1 MAYDLYQSGELEKR
15 VEQAFKQLSDC
26 TICPWD
32 CHVNRLEGEI
42 GVCRVA
48 KKAIVSSYMPHH
60 GEEEPLV
67 GTKGSG
73 TIFFSFCNL
82 RCIFCQNYE
91 LSQWGEGKEVSEEQI
106 ATMMLSL
113 QNRGCHNI
121 NLVTPSHVVPQILK
135 ALLIA
140 IPAGLKIPLVYNSS
154 GYDSLETLKL
164 LDGIIDIYMP
174 DFKFSKN
181 DLAKELSRTP
191 NYADITKKAIK
202 EMHKQVGDLQI
213 ENGLAT
219 KGLIIR
225 HLVLPNHLDNTRKVL
240 SYIAEDLSKDTYLNL
255 MDQYYPAYKAHKHPV
270 LKRPLTSKEL
280 KEALSLA
287 KELGLTRLA

>member
-1 MAYDLYQSGELEKR
+1 MAYDLYQSGELKKR

-106 ATMMLSL
+106 AAMMLSL

-140 IPAGLKIPLVYNSS
+140 IPAGLKVPLVYNSS

-174 DFKFSKN
+174 DFKFSRN

-270 LKRPLTSKEL
+270 LKRPLTSKEF

>member
-1 MAYDLYQSGELEKR
+1 MAYDLYQSGELKKR
-15 VEQAFKQLSDC
+15 VEQAYKQLSDC

-240 SYIAEDLSKDTYLNL
+240 TYIAEDLSKDTYLNL
-255 MDQYYPAYKAHKHPV
+255 MDQYYPAYKAHKHPF